1 MILYPHSRQRI
12 GSRGLISFSP
22 WHSAGHHTGHQY
34 YPHAHAAP
42 TSTDVDHGL
51 FGGGASRAGDARSWR
66 GPACR
71 GPHFCHSVNSTV
83 STHTL
88 QCRRFAHAWSK
99 YCMRARAA
107 ARSIH
112 IEFAASKKVKRRID
126 NLGFVADY
134 SGLGQLDS
142 LVSGILLSIVTTS
155 ASHERSPAS
164 ERQFCAAFIH
174 C

>member
-1 MILYPHSRQRI
+1 MPGTPGPGVAPPAGVPISAILSTTR
-12 GSRGLISFSP
+12 L
-22 WHSAGHHTGHQY
+22 SAV
-34 YPHAHAAP
+34 
-42 TSTDVDHGL
+42 S
-51 FGGGASRAGDARSWR
+51 SIC
-66 GPACR
+66 ACVVKIL
-71 GPHFCHSVNSTV
+71 H
-83 STHTL
+83 
-88 QCRRFAHAWSK
+88 
-99 YCMRARAA
+99 ARAA
-107 ARSIH
+107 ARIYIH
-112 IEFAASKKVKRRID
+112 IEFAASKTVKRRTD